1 MVVGVKSHPRSYT
14 RRRTHWSTSYQWE
27 PTAYSPQCLVHTPLS
42 ALVPAELTQQ
52 HITSA
57 ANHILHGTSTLCS
70 QGPQMALKALLF
82 WFTLQTSDTR
92 VGTGACPGS
101 AGSARSRT
109 MQQPPQVQ
117 PEKWGGAAAAP
128 APWGACCRRLQVCGQ
143 RVGCVGYRSQR
154 GCGGGQGP
162 GCGDGREV
170 VPEAEPGIH
179 WRPGRT
185 SEVPAGAGKQAG
197 RGCWRQRRTQ

>member
-27 PTAYSPQCLVHTPLS
+27 PTACSPQCLVHTPLS

-92 VGTGACPGS
+92 AGTGACPGS

-117 PEKWGGAAAAP
+117 PEKWAEPRQLLPPGGLLPQAAGVRAA
-128 APWGACCRRLQVCGQ
+128 GGLRRVPQSAWLW
-143 RVGCVGYRSQR
+143 R
-154 GCGGGQGP
+154 GQGP